1 MQEKETVVNNELQI
15 FQQKVQRCA
24 QTCNDKAQS
33 FLESDG
39 IGEWIKRRGKRW
51 MHRRVR
57 EGLREGVKAD
67 SEEGGRVV
75 DDVVVVVYSIYS

>member
-15 FQQKVQRCA
+15 FQQKGQRCRR
-24 QTCNDKAQS
+24 NDKAQS

-39 IGEWIKRRGKRW
+39 IGGMDKAQESDG

-57 EGLREGVKAD
+57 EGLREGAKAD